1 MAACTVRVGRALGAG
16 RPARAWEEVKTASLV
31 VGIVEA
37 IFWALSL
44 FVLRDRLTALYSSDP
59 AVISMATAA
68 LLPYL
73 THNLF
78 DGINGVL
85 QASLRGC
92 GRQRTTATVSLA
104 TWYLLTL
111 PILLHW
117 TPPIPTSRPRP
128 RSVANSRCALAG
140 TSSRSRSPLCS
151 ASSGNPRSHVF
162 SHVLHVGLRPRGLR
176 SCSLSDHGL
185 RNRSQ
190 RVRDQGTV
198 EWADGWGDHDMRR
211 AVGHTRTAR
220 LAC

>member
-111 PILLHW
+111 PITPLDPTHSHQPAAPTLGCELTLRTCRYLL
-117 TPPIPTSRPRP
+117 
-128 RSVANSRCALAG
+128 AL
-140 TSSRSRSPLCS
+140 PLS
-151 ASSGNPRSHVF
+151 F
-162 SHVLHVGLRPRGLR
+162 VLCFFG
-176 SCSLSDHGL
+176 
-185 RNRSQ
+185 
-190 RVRDQGTV
+190 
-198 EWADGWGDHDMRR
+198 
-211 AVGHTRTAR
+211 
-220 LAC
+220 